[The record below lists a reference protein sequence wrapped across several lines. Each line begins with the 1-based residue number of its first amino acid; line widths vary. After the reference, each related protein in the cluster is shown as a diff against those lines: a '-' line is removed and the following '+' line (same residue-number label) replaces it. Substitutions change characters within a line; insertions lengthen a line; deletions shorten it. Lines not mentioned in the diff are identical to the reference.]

1 MKYNTVNDVINK
13 LNLVH
18 GDKYDYSKVT
28 LDKKITI
35 ICPVHGEWTASRS
48 DIFRGSGCK
57 KCYYEN
63 KKSISTEQFI
73 ERAMR
78 IHGVK
83 YEYSNVNF
91 VNWKT
96 NVDIICNTHK
106 CITSVRPA
114 NFLSGLVPKCC
125 KTYRSGDTKNQF
137 ISKAKLA
144 HGDKYDYT
152 LVEYTNQNTKVNIIC
167 RAHGTF
173 TQTPTNHK
181 AGHGCPKCA
190 NVFSNSKVEML
201 LSTEFDIF
209 DRHDRTLISPKELDL
224 VSHDH
229 KLAIEVNGCYWHSTK
244 FLDKN
249 YHLDKTNA
257 VEEKG
262 YQLLHFWDYE
272 INDRP
277 ELVKSMIASKLGL
290 NRTIYARKC
299 SIISL
304 TATQSKMFSQK
315 NHIQGAASGESVI
328 YGLLYDNNVVSI
340 MSFGISRF
348 DKNYD
353 WELIRFCNIMGT
365 NVIGGASKL
374 FKHFLVHHRGSIM
387 SYANRRISNGNLYKQ
402 LGFKEVSRT
411 KPNYFWLSLSSGEK
425 LTRQKCQKHKLPKLL
440 GAKFN
445 PAETEKQ
452 NMERNGYVQ
461 CLIVGI
467 SNMNTRYKIKTDKG
481 YVVS

>member
-1 MKYNTVNDVINK
+1 M
-13 LNLVH
+13 
-18 GDKYDYSKVT
+18 
-28 LDKKITI
+28 
-35 ICPVHGEWTASRS
+35 
-48 DIFRGSGCK
+48 
-57 KCYYEN
+57 
-63 KKSISTEQFI
+63 
-73 ERAMR
+73 
-78 IHGVK
+78 
-83 YEYSNVNF
+83 
-91 VNWKT
+91 
-96 NVDIICNTHK
+96 
-106 CITSVRPA
+106 
-114 NFLSGLVPKCC
+114 
-125 KTYRSGDTKNQF
+125 
-137 ISKAKLA
+137 
-144 HGDKYDYT
+144 
-152 LVEYTNQNTKVNIIC
+152 
-167 RAHGTF
+167 
-173 TQTPTNHK
+173 
-181 AGHGCPKCA
+181 
-190 NVFSNSKVEML
+190 
-201 LSTEFDIF
+201 
-209 DRHDRTLISPKELDL
+209 
-224 VSHDH
+224 
-229 KLAIEVNGCYWHSTK
+229 
-244 FLDKN
+244 
-249 YHLDKTNA
+249 
-257 VEEKG
+257 
-262 YQLLHFWDYE
+262 HFWDYE

-328 YGLLYDNNVVSI
+328 YGLLYDNTVVSI

-374 FKHFLVHHRGSIM
+374 FKHFLNHHSGSIM

-452 NMERNGYVQ
+452 NMERNGFVQ
-461 CLIVGI
+461 CFDCG
-467 SNMNTRYKIKTDKG
+467 NIKYEYTIQD
-481 YVVS
+481 

>member
-1 MKYNTVNDVINK
+1 M
-13 LNLVH
+13 L
-18 GDKYDYSKVT
+18 
-28 LDKKITI
+28 
-35 ICPVHGEWTASRS
+35 
-48 DIFRGSGCK
+48 
-57 KCYYEN
+57 
-63 KKSISTEQFI
+63 
-73 ERAMR
+73 
-78 IHGVK
+78 
-83 YEYSNVNF
+83 SNWF
-91 VNWKT
+91 P
-96 NVDIICNTHK
+96 D
-106 CITSVRPA
+106 
-114 NFLSGLVPKCC
+114 
-125 KTYRSGDTKNQF
+125 
-137 ISKAKLA
+137 
-144 HGDKYDYT
+144 
-152 LVEYTNQNTKVNIIC
+152 
-167 RAHGTF
+167 
-173 TQTPTNHK
+173 
-181 AGHGCPKCA
+181 
-190 NVFSNSKVEML
+190 
-201 LSTEFDIF
+201 F
-209 DRHDRTLISPKELDL
+209 DRSNKNLISPKELDL
-224 VSHDH
+224 VSQEN
-229 KLAIEVNGCYWHSTK
+229 KLAIEINGCYWHSTK
-244 FLDKN
+244 YKTPN

-374 FKHFLVHHRGSIM
+374 FKHFLNHHSGSIM

-411 KPNYFWLSLSSGEK
+411 KPNYFWYSLNTGK
-425 LTRQKCQKHKLPKLL
+425 RLTRQKCQKHKLSKLL
-440 GAKFN
+440 GSNYNAD
-445 PAETEKQ
+445 ETEIQ
-452 NMERNGYVQ
+452 NMERNEYAQ
-461 CLIVGI
+461 CFDAG
-467 SNMNTRYKIKTDKG
+467 NIKYT
-481 YVVS
+481 YTIQN